1 MTLAFNHDA
10 FMVQLRK
17 RMASGKVPA
26 DLYNAI
32 VGAVNASQAGGMAP
46 TTPPFAASGEPKW
59 LDIARPMIGLKEI
72 AGSKHNGKIVE
83 MFKAAK
89 AAWFKD
95 DETPWCGAFIAYV
108 MIMCGLPIPEKG
120 EAVRAKAW
128 ASWGVACDAVLGA
141 IVVFGREGGGH
152 VGILV
157 GQSATHYYV
166 LGGNQSNQVN
176 IMPIAK
182 SRKVAGGLRWPFGVP
197 VGRTI
202 APPMS
207 GGTVSTNER

>member
-10 FMVQLRK
+10 FMVALRK
-17 RMASGKVPA
+17 RRGKVPA
-26 DLYNAI
+26 DLYADIIAAI
-32 VGAVNASQAGGMAP
+32 QGSQAGGMAP
-46 TTPPFAASGEPKW
+46 ATPPFAATGEPKW
-59 LDIARPMIGLKEI
+59 LDFARPMIGLKERP
-72 AGSKHNGKIVE
+72 GKTHNSKILE
-83 MFKAAK
+83 MFAK
-89 AAWFKD
+89 AKAPWFKD
-95 DETPWCGAFIAYV
+95 DETPWCGAAMAYW

-128 ASWGVACDAVLGA
+128 AKWGAPCGAVLGA
-141 IVVFGREGGGH
+141 IAVFGREGGGH

-157 GQSATHYYV
+157 GQSATHYYI
-166 LGGNQSNQVN
+166 LGGNQGNMVS

-182 SRKVAGGLRWPFGVP
+182 SRLVEGGLRWPIGVALST
-197 VGRTI
+197 TI

>member
-1 MTLAFNHDA
+1 MTLAFNHDP
-10 FMVQLRK
+10 FMAALRK
-17 RMASGKVPA
+17 RRGKVPA
-26 DLYNAI
+26 DLYADIIAAI
-32 VGAVNASQAGGMAP
+32 EASQAGGMAP
-46 TTPPFAASGEPKW
+46 TTPPFAATGEPKW
-59 LDIARPMIGLKEI
+59 LDVARAMIGLKEVV
-72 AGSKHNGKIVE
+72 GPQHNSRIVA
-83 MFKAAK
+83 MFAAAK

-95 DETPWCGAFIAYV
+95 DETPWCGAFVAYC
-108 MIMCGLPIPEKG
+108 MIQCGLPIPEKG

-128 ASWGVACDAVLGA
+128 ASWGVSCGPVLGA

-182 SRKVAGGLRWPFGVP
+182 SRMVAGGLRWPFGVP
-197 VGRTI
+197 VSTTI
-202 APPMS
+202 APKMS